1 MGKIDEQYLE
11 LVNQLLKNGLRPV
24 KNTESLFTDRYQ
36 TKEQI
41 FRDEQISNL
50 LKEYVDR
57 FKRKSKE
64 TLNDRNLLK
73 WVSIIGI
80 SLLTLTIIVLTI
92 YVVVKND
99 VSSTESL
106 AAIITALVTLCG
118 SLFGIINYVAKRAFP
133 TDDEK
138 YITEI
143 VKLIQEND
151 LKHKQENI
159 KAAKDTAMMIVE
171 HNKEGQATASYDL
184 NSSFTPI
191 S

>member
-1 MGKIDEQYLE
+1 MHNENEQYFE
-11 LVNQLLKNGLRPV
+11 LVSQLLNNRLRPV
-24 KNTESLFTDRYQ
+24 KNTRALFTDRYQ
-36 TKEQI
+36 TQEQI

-50 LKEYVDR
+50 LKEYVSR
-57 FKRKSKE
+57 FKKKSTE

-73 WVSIIGI
+73 WVSVIGI
-80 SLLTLTIIVLTI
+80 GLITLAIVFLAI

-99 VSSTESL
+99 VSSVESL
-106 AAIITALVTLCG
+106 ATIITALVTLCS
-118 SLFGIINYVAKRAFP
+118 SLFGIINYIAKRAFP

-159 KAAKDTAMMIVE
+159 KAANNASMIIENNKDKQITTFDEI
-171 HNKEGQATASYDL
+171 
-184 NSSFTPI
+184 NSNFTPI